1 MLAVENE
8 VKVAPGSVNVAVEL
22 SRVVAAKQIEFN
34 DKAEELARREEA
46 AKQAA
51 KDAREDVVSLSD
63 QGLQAKDSGANP
75 PDNQTA
81 SAGNGSSSN
90 AGASAPARVDIQV

>member
-8 VKVAPGSVNVAVEL
+8 AKVVAGSVNVAVEL

-34 DKAEELARREEA
+34 DKAEEIARREEA

-51 KDAREDVVSLSD
+51 QDAREDVVSLSEE
-63 QGLQAKDSGANP
+63 GLQANDSGKE
-75 PDNQTA
+75 NQTQNTGNTEQTGG
-81 SAGNGSSSN
+81 SATGTET
-90 AGASAPARVDIQV
+90 PVRVDIQV

>member
-8 VKVAPGSVNVAVEL
+8 AKVVAGSVNVAVEL

-34 DKAEELARREEA
+34 DKAEEIARREEA

-51 KDAREDVVSLSD
+51 QDAREDVVSLSEE
-63 QGLQAKDSGANP
+63 GLQAKDSGQ
-75 PDNQTA
+75 DNQNPNTGNTGQSGD
-81 SAGNGSSSN
+81 SA
-90 AGASAPARVDIQV
+90 AGTGTPARVDIQV